1 MTAPHYGDTAEHLG
15 HRWRRVD
22 TLPRLLAEGWRRD
35 LAEGGVVSAL
45 LTPAGWSVA
54 APVYEIIAGNYL
66 GDVGLYV
73 PEVQYAEALE
83 LLGFEEDVSAG
94 EDPLS
99 LDV

>member
-1 MTAPHYGDTAEHLG
+1 MTAAPYGDVVERLG

-35 LAEGGVVSAL
+35 LADGGVISAL

-54 APVYEIIAGNYL
+54 APVYEIIAGTYL

-73 PEVQYAEALE
+73 PEVQYAEALAV
-83 LLGFEEDVSAG
+83 LGIED
-94 EDPLS
+94 DLS
-99 LDV
+99 